1 MAKVQE
7 QGCGGLRRLVILLST
22 RLGRVPLALLLAFFF
37 FLLHCRMMNMDNL
50 RRKMQMALQ
59 LLLFQAVEGQKMALL
74 GWPAVE

>member
-37 FLLHCRMMNMDNL
+37 FPP
-50 RRKMQMALQ
+50 ALPNDEHGQ
-59 LLLFQAVEGQKMALL
+59 LEKKNANGFAITTFSSC
-74 GWPAVE
+74 